1 MSHKLPISDVRP
13 TQLYISREKLA
24 GVLEWFDV
32 DTVEYEPLPAFEH
45 DGSWYLSDGHTRA
58 FAAYLAGEDT
68 LRIRRD
74 GEVREE
80 YDFELYLQC
89 MEWCE
94 EAGVTTVADFRG
106 RLLEP
111 DTYQQ
116 QWIDRC
122 DRAAVGADGSVTDR
136 STSGRN
142 GSQK

>member
-1 MSHKLPISDVRP
+1 MSRELPISDVRP

-68 LRIRRD
+68 LWIRRD
-74 GEVREE
+74 GEAREE

-89 MEWCE
+89 IEWCE
-94 EAGVTTVADFRG
+94 DTGVDSVADFRG
-106 RLLEP
+106 RILEP
-111 DTYQQ
+111 ETFRER
-116 QWIDRC
+116 WIERC
-122 DRAAVGADGSVTDR
+122 NRAAGDPQS
-136 STSGRN
+136 
-142 GSQK
+142 